1 MVGNKDDLYSEEEV
15 SYEEGLELAKEINA
29 IYQRTSAKYESG
41 GIDKLFENIGKK
53 LLDPS
58 IKIENNFLKEEK
70 KIIDKQKLKDSIKN
84 KNKEKTCCS

>member
-41 GIDKLFENIGKK
+41 GIDELFENVVKK
-53 LLDPS
+53 LLDFDET
-58 IKIENNFLKEEK
+58 IINTIEEGENKLKGETLLKEKIK
-70 KIIDKQKLKDSIKN
+70 KGTKIKR
-84 KNKEKTCCS
+84 CC